1 MLNNE
6 NNISYH
12 VDLPYPEIKV
22 EKENS
27 RYANILLH
35 NYSGI
40 VSEFTAID
48 QYVYHKFKL
57 FKDCPAVSQA
67 IGEIAMV
74 EMHHLEMLGELIL
87 LLGEDPRY
95 WIKKKD
101 KRYYWNGKF
110 VDYGNTLKEYLDYD
124 IQAEVVAINNET
136 NISYHVDLPYPDIKV
151 EKENPRYANILL
163 HNYSG
168 IVSEFTA
175 VDQYVYHKFK
185 LFKDCPAVS
194 QAIGEIAMVEM
205 HHLEMLG
212 ELILLL
218 GEDPRYWIKKK
229 DKRYYWNG
237 KFVDYGNTLKEYLDY
252 DIQAEVVAIRDYN
265 KALNEILILDEE
277 LHLKIFKELYAKYV
291 KTPE

>member
-6 NNISYH
+6 N
-12 VDLPYPEIKV
+12 
-22 EKENS
+22 
-27 RYANILLH
+27 
-35 NYSGI
+35 
-40 VSEFTAID
+40 
-48 QYVYHKFKL
+48 
-57 FKDCPAVSQA
+57 
-67 IGEIAMV
+67 
-74 EMHHLEMLGELIL
+74 
-87 LLGEDPRY
+87 
-95 WIKKKD
+95 
-101 KRYYWNGKF
+101 
-110 VDYGNTLKEYLDYD
+110 
-124 IQAEVVAINNET
+124 

-175 VDQYVYHKFK
+175 VDQY
-185 LFKDCPAVS
+185 VS

-265 KALNEILILDEE
+265 KALNEISDPNIVKIIERIILDEE

>member
-57 FKDCPAVSQA
+57 FK
-67 IGEIAMV
+67 G
-74 EMHHLEMLGELIL
+74 
-87 LLGEDPRY
+87 
-95 WIKKKD
+95 
-101 KRYYWNGKF
+101 
-110 VDYGNTLKEYLDYD
+110 
-124 IQAEVVAINNET
+124 
-136 NISYHVDLPYPDIKV
+136 
-151 EKENPRYANILL
+151 
-163 HNYSG
+163 
-168 IVSEFTA
+168 
-175 VDQYVYHKFK
+175 
-185 LFKDCPAVS
+185 CPAVS

-265 KALNEILILDEE
+265 KALNEISDPNIVKIIERIILDEE

>member
-6 NNISYH
+6 TNISYH
-12 VDLPYPEIKV
+12 VDLPYPDIKV

-101 KRYYWNGKF
+101 KRYYWNG
-110 VDYGNTLKEYLDYD
+110 
-124 IQAEVVAINNET
+124 
-136 NISYHVDLPYPDIKV
+136 
-151 EKENPRYANILL
+151 
-163 HNYSG
+163 
-168 IVSEFTA
+168 
-175 VDQYVYHKFK
+175 
-185 LFKDCPAVS
+185 
-194 QAIGEIAMVEM
+194 
-205 HHLEMLG
+205 
-212 ELILLL
+212 
-218 GEDPRYWIKKK
+218 
-229 DKRYYWNG
+229 
-237 KFVDYGNTLKEYLDY
+237 LDY

-265 KALNEILILDEE
+265 KALNEISDPNIVKIIERIILDEE